1 MRRMFCYI
9 CKDVKYFAVD
19 PKALFLSLMFPLI
32 LILLV
37 VYVYP
42 AQGEDESRDFNFAL
56 VSTEEP
62 EGLSWEVMSY
72 WEEGLEEP
80 PLLNL
85 SYDEALFNL
94 NSEEIQGF
102 LWIPSD
108 FSSRI
113 YEGKDTYMQVYTN
126 PSNIPGRL
134 AALRLSRGLANQ
146 ISYLQNMVKGIQ
158 FQSDI
163 PVEDLL
169 DQLRENYGVEGIP
182 AVVRPAEITIHNVGP
197 GIPVNRINWA
207 LPAFFT
213 MFSFLAVVLHAV
225 DFVKE
230 RENHIL
236 ERLLIDGNNPGV
248 LLSAKFISNFLK
260 GMLQA
265 FILWGVGIVFFNL
278 YPGPSLTNLIWVSAA
293 FIAAASGFSLLIA
306 TRTKGVSQAF
316 TWGVLISLVMAPL
329 GGCWWPQYYMPPWM
343 SLLGRL
349 TPHYWANE
357 AFYNLFYSAADFRT
371 IMPAVLVLFIY
382 TAGLFIYSFKKF
394 KFV

>member
-1 MRRMFCYI
+1 MNRMVCYI
-9 CKDVKYFAVD
+9 WKDVKYFVVD
-19 PKALFLSLMFPLI
+19 PKALFLSLIFPLI

-42 AQGEDESRDFNFAL
+42 PQGEEESRDFNFAL
-56 VSTEEP
+56 VSAEDP
-62 EGLSWEVMSY
+62 EGLSWELISY

-85 SYDEALFNL
+85 SYEEALVKL

-102 LWIPSD
+102 LWIPSE
-108 FSSRI
+108 FSSRV

-126 PSNIPGRL
+126 PANILGRL

-146 ISYLQNMVKGIQ
+146 ISYLQNLVKAIQ
-158 FQSDI
+158 YQRDI
-163 PVEDLL
+163 SVENLL
-169 DQLRENYGVEGIP
+169 NQLRENYNLEGIP
-182 AVVRPAEITIHNVGP
+182 AVVRPAEITLHNVGP
-197 GIPVNRINWA
+197 VIPVNRINWA

-213 MFSFLAVVLHAV
+213 MFSFLAVVLNAV

-230 RENHIL
+230 RESHIL

-248 LLSAKFISNFLK
+248 LISAKFISNFFK

-278 YPGPSLTNLIWVSAA
+278 YPGPSLMNLAWVSAA

-306 TRTKGVSQAF
+306 TKTKGVSQAF

-343 SLLGRL
+343 SVLGRL

-371 IMPAVLVLFIY
+371 IMPAVLVLTIY
-382 TAGLFIYSFKKF
+382 TVVLIIYSVKKC